1 MKRKTKIISISIS
14 CIIAIAAIFVYVRY
28 FYVFGEGIKAGNLN
42 YLVYKGY
49 VFKTYE
55 GILIQEGFKSQ
66 IKGTIQNNEFRF
78 SVADPSLADELMK
91 LSGSNVQLHYKE
103 YFSPLPWRGTSC
115 YVVDKIESVY
125 NEHQ

>member
-1 MKRKTKIISISIS
+1 MKRKTKIISISIA
-14 CIIAIAAIFVYVRY
+14 CVVAISAIFV
-28 FYVFGEGIKAGNLN
+28 
-42 YLVYKGY
+42 Y

-66 IKGTIQNNEFRF
+66 VQGTIQNNEFRF

-103 YFSPLPWRGTSC
+103 YFAPLPWRGTSC

>member
-1 MKRKTKIISISIS
+1 MYSR
-14 CIIAIAAIFVYVRY
+14 
-28 FYVFGEGIKAGNLN
+28 
-42 YLVYKGY
+42 VYKGY

-103 YFSPLPWRGTSC
+103 YFAPLPWRGTSC

>member
-1 MKRKTKIISISIS
+1 MKRKTKIISISIA
-14 CIIAIAAIFVYVRY
+14 CIIAVAAIFVYVRY

-66 IKGTIQNNEFRF
+66 VQGTIQNNEFRF
-78 SVADPSLADELMK
+78 SELMK

-103 YFSPLPWRGTSC
+103 YFAPLPWRGTSC

>member
-1 MKRKTKIISISIS
+1 MKRKTKIISISIA
-14 CIIAIAAIFVYVRY
+14 CIIAVAAIFVYVRY

-66 IKGTIQNNEFRF
+66 IQGTIQNNEFRF
-78 SVADPSLADELMK
+78 SVADRQQRTATLQRVLRPTSVAWHKSLC
-91 LSGSNVQLHYKE
+91 G
-103 YFSPLPWRGTSC
+103 R
-115 YVVDKIESVY
+115 
-125 NEHQ
+125 